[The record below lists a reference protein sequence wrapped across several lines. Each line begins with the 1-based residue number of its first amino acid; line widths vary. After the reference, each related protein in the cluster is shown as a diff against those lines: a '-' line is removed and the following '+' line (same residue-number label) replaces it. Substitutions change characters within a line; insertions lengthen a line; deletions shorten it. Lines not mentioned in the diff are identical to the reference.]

1 MPADRTNPN
10 TRQRLLEVGAKAF
23 LYQGYHGT
31 GLKAILD
38 EAGVPK
44 GSFYNYFDSKE
55 DFASATIQHY
65 ASCMGGRLER
75 ALRGHTSPIAG
86 LRAFF
91 QAEADAFEKVGFIG
105 GCLIANL
112 GAELDDSPIC
122 RETLQSSMNEYL
134 QVLTEVVASAQVAR
148 EIRND
153 IEASELASLLSD
165 AWEGAVIRMKVQK
178 SLAPLHQVLDRF
190 LDGFLRP

>member
-1 MPADRTNPN
+1 MPIDRTNPD

-23 LYQGYHGT
+23 LHQGYHGA

-55 DFASATIQHY
+55 DFASSTIQHY
-65 ASCMGGRLER
+65 AACMGERLAR
-75 ALRGHTSPIAG
+75 SLRRHSSPIAG

-91 QAEADAFEKVGFIG
+91 EAEAVAFEKTDYTG
-105 GCLIANL
+105 GCLISNL

-122 RETLQSSMNEYL
+122 RETLQSSMNAYL
-134 QVLTEVVASAQVAR
+134 QGLTAVVASAQGAG
-148 EIRND
+148 EIRGD
-153 IEASELASLLSD
+153 VEASELASLLSD
-165 AWEGAVIRMKVQK
+165 AWDGAVIRMKVQK
-178 SLAPLHQVLDRF
+178 SLAPLRQVLDRF
-190 LDGFLRP
+190 LGGLLKP

>member
-1 MPADRTNPN
+1 MPVDRTNPD
-10 TRQRLLEVGAKAF
+10 TRQRLLEVGAHAF
-23 LYQGYHGT
+23 LHQGYHGA

-91 QAEADAFEKVGFIG
+91 ESEADAFEKVDFNG

-112 GAELDDSPIC
+112 GAELDDSPVC
-122 RETLQSSMNEYL
+122 RETLQSSMNAYL
-134 QVLTEVVASAQVAR
+134 QGLTTVVASAQGAG
-148 EIRND
+148 EIRDD

-190 LDGFLRP
+190 LYGFLRP

>member
-1 MPADRTNPN
+1 MPVDRTNPD
-10 TRQRLLEVGAKAF
+10 TRQRLLEIGGQAF
-23 LYQGYHGT
+23 LHQGYHGA

-44 GSFYNYFDSKE
+44 GSFYNYFSSKE

-65 ASCMGGRLER
+65 ASCMGNRLER
-75 ALRGHTSPIAG
+75 ALRSHTSPIAG

-91 QAEADAFEKVGFIG
+91 EGEADAFEKVDYSG

-122 RETLQSSMNEYL
+122 RETLQSSMNAYL
-134 QVLTEVVASAQVAR
+134 QGLTAVVASAQGAGEMR
-148 EIRND
+148 D
-153 IEASELASLLSD
+153 DFEASELASLLSD
-165 AWEGAVIRMKVQK
+165 AWEGAVIRMKVQQ
-178 SLAPLHQVLDRF
+178 SLSPLRQVLDRF